1 MIKFINSQ
9 KSLLS
14 AIANGNPSNKLKVIG
29 VAGTRGKTIT
39 AHMLN
44 HILKEGGLKTGYI
57 STVGYSTDSEK
68 HARDTYANVMDS
80 VELNKILAQMV
91 KNGVTHAIVE
101 VNSSGLRNRNFE
113 GITFDSG
120 ILTNIFFDRPDDY
133 VNWEEY
139 AKTKIDFLTKVR
151 DGGLVVFNN
160 HNADISN
167 WILNEA
173 GKIKNSIY
181 SYWVD
186 FNKLG
191 AIRHSINNV
200 TFEFEGQPFTVPT
213 IGTANIFNAAQAAK
227 LAQAYMPSHE
237 IVNALSKYE
246 PVKGRMEVVQRQPFM
261 VVVDYAYTPDMLED
275 ALMYLHLIKPY
286 NSKIITVL
294 GASGDQHRERRK
306 IAASAA
312 KYSGMVVLAAE
323 DPRSERTSDINTEL
337 HLRAQPHRAV
347 LVERIGS
354 QDEYSWI
361 NKDNLKV
368 KINRVLDNKDV
379 PFVAFDAEDFT
390 SRLNAI
396 DFAIK
401 SARPGDVVFIVGKGD
416 EDTLSFSHVDYE
428 WSDTEAARQSLLGKI

>member
-1 MIKFINSQ
+1 MIRFLNSQ
-9 KSLLS
+9 KSLISSL
-14 AIANGNPSNKLKVIG
+14 ANGSPSTKIKVIG
-29 VAGTRGKTIT
+29 VAGSRGKTIT
-39 AHMLN
+39 AHMLH
-44 HILKEGGLKTGYI
+44 HILKQGGVNAGYI
-57 STVGYSTDSEK
+57 TTSGYSTEPLK
-68 HARDTYANVMDS
+68 HQKDTYANVMDS
-80 VELNKILAQMV
+80 VELNKILAQML
-91 KNGVTHAIVE
+91 KNGLTHAVVE
-101 VNSSGLRNRNFE
+101 VNSSGLKKRNFE

-133 VNWEEY
+133 ENWEDY
-139 AKTKIDFLTKVR
+139 ANTKIEFLSKVKE
-151 DGGLVVFNN
+151 GGLVVFNN

-173 GKIKNSIY
+173 SKIKNSIY

-191 AIRHSINNV
+191 SIRHSVNNV
-200 TFEFEGQPFTVPT
+200 SFEFEGSPFVVPA

-227 LAQAYMPSHE
+227 LAQAYLPPAS
-237 IVNALSKYE
+237 INAALTNYE
-246 PVKGRMEVVQRQPFM
+246 PVKGRMEVIQRQPFT
-261 VVVDYAYTPDMLED
+261 VLIDYAYTPDMLED

-294 GASGDQHRERRK
+294 GASGDQHKERRR

-312 KYSGMVVLAAE
+312 KYSGLVVLVAE
-323 DPRSERTSDINTEL
+323 DPRSERTADINTEL
-337 HLRAQPHRAV
+337 HLRAQPNRAV

-354 QDEYSWI
+354 QEEYAWV
-361 NKDNLKV
+361 NKDNLRTKIERV
-368 KINRVLDNKDV
+368 KTNSDI

-390 SRLNAI
+390 SRLNGI

-401 SARPGDVVFIVGKGD
+401 SANPGDIVFVVGKGD

-428 WSDTEAARQSLLGKI
+428 WSDAEAVRQALLGKV

>member
-1 MIKFINSQ
+1 MIRFINTQ
-9 KSLLS
+9 KSLISSL
-14 AIANGNPSNKLKVIG
+14 ANGNPSNKLKVIG

-39 AHMLN
+39 AHMLH
-44 HILKEGGLKTGYI
+44 HILKQGGVNAGYI
-57 STVGYSTDSEK
+57 STLGYSTDSQK
-68 HARDTYANVMDS
+68 VQKDTYANVMDS
-80 VELNKILAQMV
+80 IELNKILAQMV
-91 KNGVTHAIVE
+91 KNGITHVVVE
-101 VNSSGLRNRNFE
+101 VNSSGLKNKIFE
-113 GITFDSG
+113 GVTFDSG

-133 VNWEEY
+133 VDWEEY
-139 AKTKIDFLTKVR
+139 AKTKIDFLSKVR

-186 FNKLG
+186 FGKLG
-191 AIRHSINNV
+191 AIRHSVNYSA
-200 TFEFEGQPFTVPT
+200 FEFEGQPFIVPA

-227 LAQAYMPSHE
+227 LAQAYLPVST
-237 IVNALSKYE
+237 VANALASYE
-246 PVKGRMEVVQRQPFM
+246 SVKGRMEVIQRQPFT
-261 VVVDYAYTPDMLED
+261 VVIDYAYTPDMLED

-294 GASGDQHRERRK
+294 GASGDQHKERRK
-306 IAASAA
+306 IASSAA
-312 KYSGMVVLAAE
+312 KYSGMVVLTAE

-337 HLRAQPHRAV
+337 HLRAQQNRAV
-347 LVERIGS
+347 LVERIAS
-354 QDEYSWI
+354 QDEYSWV
-361 NKDNLKV
+361 NKDNLRT
-368 KINRVLDNKDV
+368 KINRVQTNKDV

-401 SARPGDVVFIVGKGD
+401 SAKPGDIVFVVGKGD

-428 WSDTEAARQSLLGKI
+428 WSDAEAIRQSLLGKV